1 MIVLFLMIPIILL
14 LFLLF
19 KKSTPV
25 KFINILI
32 TTICSIIVLFI
43 ILSPEICL
51 KFSINGAKL
60 FFYNVFPYVFPFMI
74 LSNLII
80 YYGGVEIYSK
90 FLGILCR
97 PQKLPNNTA
106 IVLAISALCGYP
118 LGAKYSCDLYE
129 EGLIDFRTFERIVN
143 IASNAGPLFIVGA
156 VGTSML
162 GSKHSGYILLAS
174 CYLSCILM
182 GILIPSKAPKRYIAI
197 KNKINNSKIENN
209 LGISIKKSVENA
221 LQVSIQLMGF
231 IVFFSLLIG
240 ILKNSLLFKSIQNPI
255 VKSMVLGCI
264 EMTNGCSIISV
275 SQISFELKMVLT
287 SFLICFGGFCVISQ
301 IYSFIGKYNISPV
314 KFILRKLIQG
324 FCGSLIC
331 FVLISLLPNHE
342 AKYTFNPQP
351 SKYNFIAYYIYL
363 VIIFIIPIFLSKIS
377 RHKC

>member
-1 MIVLFLMIPIILL
+1 LIILFLMVPIILL
-14 LFLLF
+14 IFLLL
-19 KKSTPV
+19 KKATPIKSV
-25 KFINILI
+25 NILI
-32 TTICSIIVLFI
+32 TTLCSIIVLFI

-80 YYGGVEIYSK
+80 YYGGVQIYSK
-90 FLGILCR
+90 FLGILCK
-97 PQKLPNNTA
+97 PQKLPKNTA

-129 EGLIDFRTFERIVN
+129 EGLIDFRTFERLVN

-162 GSKHSGYILLAS
+162 GSKYSGYILLAS

-182 GILIPSKAPKRYIAI
+182 GILIPCKAPGRYINI
-197 KNKINNSKIENN
+197 KKQSSINLENN
-209 LGISIKKSVENA
+209 LGTSIKKSIENA

-231 IVFFSLLIG
+231 IIFFSLLIG
-240 ILKNSLLFKSIQNPI
+240 ILINSLLFKSVQNPI
-255 VKSMVLGCI
+255 VKSIVLGCI

-275 SQISFELKMVLT
+275 SQISFELKMILI

-301 IYSFIGKYNISPV
+301 IYSFVGKYNISPV
-314 KFILRKLIQG
+314 KFIIRKLIQG
-324 FCGSLIC
+324 LLGSLIC
-331 FVLISLLPNHE
+331 FILINLLPKYE
-342 AKYTFNPQP
+342 AKYTFNLQS
-351 SKYNFIAYYIYL
+351 SKYNFIMYYIYL
-363 VIIFIIPIFLSKIS
+363 IIIFIIPVFLKKIFK
-377 RHKC
+377 HKY